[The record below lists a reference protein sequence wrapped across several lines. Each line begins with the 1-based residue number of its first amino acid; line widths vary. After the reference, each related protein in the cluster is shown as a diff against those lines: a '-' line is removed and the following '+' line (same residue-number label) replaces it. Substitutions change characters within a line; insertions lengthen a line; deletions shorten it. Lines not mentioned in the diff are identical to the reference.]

1 MQNSIDAK
9 PINKLGRS
17 YERTAWK
24 WMRYSGILVIPL
36 AFIHVL
42 IQDVLVGVHQIDL
55 NYVEVRW
62 SYLGWRI
69 YDAFLLVFAFTHG
82 VNGLR
87 QVLMDYI
94 QRDSY
99 RKWISRL
106 LFIFWLLVSLA
117 GAIALIAGVRS

>member
-1 MQNSIDAK
+1 MEARPMK
-9 PINKLGRS
+9 KLSPS

-69 YDAFLLVFAFTHG
+69 YDAFLLIFAFTHG

-94 QRDSY
+94 QRETH

>member
-1 MQNSIDAK
+1 MQKSMNTE
-9 PINKLGRS
+9 PINQLGRS

-55 NYVEVRW
+55 NYVEMRW

-69 YDAFLLVFAFTHG
+69 FDAFLLIFTFTHG

-94 QRDSY
+94 QRESY
-99 RKWISRL
+99 RKWINRL